1 MNLVDLGP
9 SVSDNN
15 EECRPT
21 IILPSR
27 ESSDRDG
34 DQRPPPRPAFPP
46 PGSAL
51 EHEPGHQPPP
61 EPDRVRRSDEDSD
74 RDEDPRSRSGWR
86 RGRGGDGRGP
96 FGRPP
101 WMSEAEYTEV
111 IQKQGVHSFVI
122 LLSTAALRSTVQ
134 QDLWMRT
141 IISALAGVSAI
152 GLGLAWRNIGRSSE
166 LELRLVRAR
175 EQNTHLRQLN
185 LAAAGLAHET
195 RNPLNIVRGLAQM
208 ISRTQDAPPEIRRKS
223 REIIDETDRVTAQL
237 NEFINYSRPREVRRS
252 PVPLGPVTAEVAR
265 ALTYD
270 LDEKSIGLQIQQP
283 LPAIEAD
290 EQLLRQTLFNLLLNA
305 VQAVE
310 RGGQIEIALHKT
322 GSNEACLEIRDNG
335 PGVPSGQ
342 STEIF
347 KPYFTTHQ
355 KGTGLGLAVVEQI
368 VRAHGWDIECLPN
381 DPRGAVFRIS
391 HLKLCPS
398 A

>member
-1 MNLVDLGP
+1 
-9 SVSDNN
+9 
-15 EECRPT
+15 
-21 IILPSR
+21 
-27 ESSDRDG
+27 
-34 DQRPPPRPAFPP
+34 
-46 PGSAL
+46 
-51 EHEPGHQPPP
+51 
-61 EPDRVRRSDEDSD
+61 
-74 RDEDPRSRSGWR
+74 
-86 RGRGGDGRGP
+86 
-96 FGRPP
+96 
-101 WMSEAEYTEV
+101 
-111 IQKQGVHSFVI
+111 
-122 LLSTAALRSTVQ
+122 
-134 QDLWMRT
+134 MRT
-141 IISALAGVSAI
+141 IISALAGISAI

-223 REIIDETDRVTAQL
+223 REIIEETDRVTAQL

-355 KGTGLGLAVVEQI
+355 KGTGLGLAVVQQI

>member
-1 MNLVDLGP
+1 
-9 SVSDNN
+9 
-15 EECRPT
+15 
-21 IILPSR
+21 
-27 ESSDRDG
+27 
-34 DQRPPPRPAFPP
+34 
-46 PGSAL
+46 
-51 EHEPGHQPPP
+51 
-61 EPDRVRRSDEDSD
+61 
-74 RDEDPRSRSGWR
+74 
-86 RGRGGDGRGP
+86 
-96 FGRPP
+96 
-101 WMSEAEYTEV
+101 MSEAEYTEV

-355 KGTGLGLAVVEQI
+355 KGTGLGLAVVQQI